1 MNNEINNSLI
11 KIINIFNVL
20 FKIIKIKIKTINIIN
35 KTRVI
40 ILLITVNIR
49 NTFLKS
55 GIIRFTLINIWNI
68 T

>member
-55 GIIRFTLINIWNI
+55 GIIRFTLINI
-68 T
+68 